1 MKMNLKL
8 KLLLAN
14 FALIPISFFIY
25 LIVEL
30 VEQNYSLIDIV
41 FISATTL
48 FLCFTIVSLEY
59 LIFQTVSN
67 S

>member
-8 KLLLAN
+8 KLLLAS
-14 FALIPISFFIY
+14 FALVPISLFIY

-30 VEQNYSLIDIV
+30 AEQKFPLIDIV
-41 FISATTL
+41 FISFTTL

>member
-14 FALIPISFFIY
+14 FALIPISFFVY
-25 LIVEL
+25 LIVKL
-30 VEQNYSLIDIV
+30 VEQNYPLIDIV
-41 FISATTL
+41 FISSTTV

-59 LIFQTVSN
+59 LMFQAISN

>member
-8 KLLLAN
+8 KLL
-14 FALIPISFFIY
+14 FASFAFVPISLFIY

-30 VEQNYSLIDIV
+30 TEQNYPLIDIV
-41 FISATTL
+41 FISSTTL

-59 LIFQTVSN
+59 LMFQAISN

>member
-8 KLLLAN
+8 KLLLAS
-14 FALIPISFFIY
+14 FVLIPISFFVY
-25 LIVEL
+25 LIVKL

-41 FISATTL
+41 FISSTTL

-59 LIFQTVSN
+59 LMFQTVSN

>member
-14 FALIPISFFIY
+14 FALIPISFFVY
-25 LIVEL
+25 LIVKL

-41 FISATTL
+41 FISSTTL
-48 FLCFTIVSLEY
+48 FLCFTIVFLEY
-59 LIFQTVSN
+59 LMFQAISN

>member
-1 MKMNLKL
+1 MKKNLKL
-8 KLLLAN
+8 KLLLAS
-14 FALIPISFFIY
+14 FALVPISLFIY

-30 VEQNYSLIDIV
+30 AEQKFPLIDIV
-41 FISATTL
+41 FISFTTL

>member
-1 MKMNLKL
+1 MKINLKL
-8 KLLLAN
+8 KLLLAS
-14 FALIPISFFIY
+14 FVLIPISLFIY

-30 VEQNYSLIDIV
+30 AEQKFPLIDIV
-41 FISATTL
+41 FISFTTL
-48 FLCFTIVSLEY
+48 FLCFTAVSLEY

>member
-14 FALIPISFFIY
+14 FALIPISFFVY
-25 LIVEL
+25 LIVKL

-41 FISATTL
+41 FISSTTL
-48 FLCFTIVSLEY
+48 FLCFTIISLEY
-59 LIFQTVSN
+59 LMFQAISN